1 MKLEKNNYIGI
12 FLGFLGYV
20 IFVLLDSIIKKYLV
34 NYYPIIEIN
43 FFICFFSLIPIMFAL
58 QFISGWKVLINNKI
72 HIQLLRGILG
82 LICAAIIV
90 NSFKNHDFSEIYPIL
105 FSAPLIITALS
116 FFILREKIG
125 AKRLL
130 AVLVGFVGVLIVSRP
145 GTIHFT
151 FSLFLLFLGA
161 IILAVNVI
169 LIRKFAANLS
179 SIAFAFYGSLAGL
192 IISAILTT
200 QFYVPLKNNDIF
212 LFILCGII
220 AGSGGLCISAA
231 SKMLESSL
239 FAPLQ
244 YFQLI
249 AGFICGYLFFGN
261 VPDFYE
267 VIGSLVISIS
277 GLFIIYRDY
286 QTGIKSFTSKNRG
299 SSDIINRG
307 H

>member
-1 MKLEKNNYIGI
+1 MQIDNNYVGI

-20 IFVLLDSIIKKYLV
+20 VYVLIDSIIKKYLV
-34 NYYPIIEIN
+34 IYYPIIQIN
-43 FFICFFSLIPIMFAL
+43 FFICLFSFIPIALAL

-82 LICAAIIV
+82 LICAAIII
-90 NSFKNHDFSEIYPIL
+90 NSLKNHSFSEIYPIL
-105 FSAPLIITALS
+105 FSAPLILTALS
-116 FFILREKIG
+116 FLILKEKIG
-125 AKRLL
+125 PKRLL
-130 AVLVGFVGVLIVSRP
+130 AVTIGFVGVLIVARP

-151 FSLFLLFLGA
+151 FSLFLLFIGA

-169 LIRKFAANLS
+169 LIRKFASNQS
-179 SIAFAFYGSLAGL
+179 SIAFAFYGYLVAL
-192 IISAILTT
+192 IISAIITS
-200 QFYVPLKNNDIF
+200 QFYVPLKNNDIY
-212 LFILCGII
+212 LFFLCGII
-220 AGSGGLCISAA
+220 AGTGGLCISEA

-244 YFQLI
+244 YFQLV
-249 AGFICGYLFFGN
+249 AGFIFGYLFFAD

-267 VIGSLVISIS
+267 VTGSLVISIA

-286 QTGIKSFTSKNRG
+286 QTGIRSFTSKVRG
-299 SSDIINRG
+299 ASDIINRS

>member
-1 MKLEKNNYIGI
+1 MKLENNNYIGI

-20 IFVLLDSIIKKYLV
+20 IFVFLDSIIKKYLV
-34 NYYPIIEIN
+34 NYYPVIEIN
-43 FFICFFSLIPIMFAL
+43 LFICIFSLIPIAL
-58 QFISGWKVLINNKI
+58 ALHFISGWKVLINNKI

-82 LICAAIIV
+82 LICAAIII
-90 NSFKNHDFSEIYPIL
+90 NSFKNHTFSEIYPIL
-105 FSAPLIITALS
+105 FSAPLIITAFSYFL
-116 FFILREKIG
+116 LKEKVG
-125 AKRLL
+125 PRRLL
-130 AVLVGFVGVLIVSRP
+130 AVLVGFIGVLIVSRP

-169 LIRKFAANLS
+169 LIRKYASNQS
-179 SIAFAFYGSLAGL
+179 SIAFAFYGFLVGL
-192 IISAILTT
+192 IISAIITT
-200 QFYVPLKNNDIF
+200 QFYVPLKHNDIYI
-212 LFILCGII
+212 FILCGII
-220 AGSGGLCISAA
+220 AGTGGLCISAA

-249 AGFICGYLFFGN
+249 AGFVFGYLFFGD
-261 VPDFYE
+261 VPDYYE
-267 VIGSLVISIS
+267 VTGSLVISIS

-286 QTGIKSFTSKNRG
+286 QTGIKSFTSKIRG

-307 H
+307 Q